1 MKLSIE
7 LEGIGAGGLDVQ
19 TGRADAAA
27 ALGEPALSAINAGP
41 SGAAPGGGATD
52 PFATAAA
59 SGDHRD
65 GGTPS
70 ADLLAAVAA
79 AGAPGATGNGTTSDT
94 SGRGAFDAGGAP
106 V

>member
-41 SGAAPGGGATD
+41 SGAAPGSGAGD

-65 GGTPS
+65 GGSPS

-79 AGAPGATGNGTTSDT
+79 AGAPAAMGNGTAGDV
-94 SGRGAFDAGGAP
+94 SGRSAVDAGGAP
-106 V
+106 I